1 MYDECHRCNLL
12 TICYKNSGNI
22 VQDLYNDLV
31 IDYTNRLISVV

>member
-1 MYDECHRCNLL
+1 MMSATDAIYLQYA
-12 TICYKNSGNI
+12 IKNSGNI